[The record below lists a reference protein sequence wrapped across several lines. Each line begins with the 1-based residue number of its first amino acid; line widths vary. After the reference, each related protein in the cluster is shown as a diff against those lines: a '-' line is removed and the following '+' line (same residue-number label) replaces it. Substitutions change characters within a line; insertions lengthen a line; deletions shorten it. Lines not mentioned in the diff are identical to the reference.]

1 MLPLA
6 ITMCL
11 NVLCLNLSLTFSSI
25 TFYQIARILL
35 TPAVAA
41 INFFCYRMKIPKAAV
56 ATLIPMCVGVA
67 ITSFHEPESSTAPAA
82 PHSTDILGVVLAFG
96 GVLVSAVYV
105 VWIAAYQRRLEIN
118 PFQLLYN
125 QAPIGGLLLLCIVP
139 WTDSI
144 PTDMPR
150 PAGIGTMIF
159 LSAICAVL
167 INISQFYVTIGAGP
181 VSSTVAGHL
190 KTCSIIVLGWIT
202 AGQRITDRSMF
213 GISLAVG
220 SIFLRVSFPFFFPHA
235 VG

>member
-1 MLPLA
+1 MLPLVV
-6 ITMCL
+6 TMCL

-41 INFFCYRMKIPKAAV
+41 LNFFFYRMKIPKVAV
-56 ATLIPMCVGVA
+56 AALIPMCLGVA
-67 ITSFHEPESSTAPAA
+67 ITSFYEPKPSTASAD
-82 PHSTDILGVVLAFG
+82 PHSTDIFGVVLAFG

-118 PFQLLYN
+118 AFQLLYN
-125 QAPIGGLLLLCIVP
+125 QAPIGGLLLLCFVP
-139 WTDSI
+139 WTDSM
-144 PTDMPR
+144 TTNMPR
-150 PAGIGTMIF
+150 PAGIGTLIF

-167 INISQFYVTIGAGP
+167 INISQFYVTMGAGP
-181 VSSTVAGHL
+181 VSSTVAGHF
-190 KTCSIIVLGWIT
+190 KTCSIIVLGWVTTGQQIT
-202 AGQRITDRSMF
+202 IRSMF

-220 SIFLRVSFPFFFPHA
+220 SIFLWVSSPFFSQHT

>member
-6 ITMCL
+6 IMMCL
-11 NVLCLNLSLTFSSI
+11 NILCLNLSLTFSSI

-41 INFFCYRMKIPKAAV
+41 INFLFYKMKIPKAAV
-56 ATLIPMCVGVA
+56 AILIPMCLGVA
-67 ITSFHEPESSTAPAA
+67 ITSCFEPKSSTASAE
-82 PHSTDILGVVLAFG
+82 PHSTDVLGVVLAFG
-96 GVLVSAVYV
+96 GVLVSAVYL

-118 PFQLLYN
+118 AFQLLYN
-125 QAPIGGLLLLCIVP
+125 QAPIGGLLLLCFVP

-150 PAGIGTMIF
+150 PAGIGTMIC

-167 INISQFYVTIGAGP
+167 INISQFYVTMGAGP
-181 VSSTVAGHL
+181 VSSTVAGHF
-190 KTCSIIVLGWIT
+190 KTCSIIVLGWIK

-220 SIFLRVSFPFFFPHA
+220 SIFL
-235 VG
+235 